1 MLSDDI
7 FEDSWAYQ
15 EMLTKGKVRGL
26 REAIMDVVQIRF
38 PEIAERV
45 RQRVYSIED
54 LDSLR
59 RLNVKLSI
67 AKDVQE
73 AEQALASNQSNGH

>member
-1 MLSDDI
+1 MK
-7 FEDSWAYQ
+7 
-15 EMLTKGKVRGL
+15 KGMEKGRTEAL
-26 REAIMDVVQIRF
+26 KEAIMDVVRIRF

-45 RQRVYSIED
+45 RQHVNSIEN

-67 AKDVQE
+67 AKDAQE
-73 AEQALASNQSNGH
+73 AEQALVSNQSNGH